1 MIGDDGLREV
11 GCSVLT
17 KMGCSRYFPLCLDRP
32 ASLDIKEHFV
42 PLFIGEHLHAYCIP
56 RED

>member
-1 MIGDDGLREV
+1 MML
-11 GCSVLT
+11 
-17 KMGCSRYFPLCLDRP
+17 KMGCSRFFFFALERP

-42 PLFIGEHLHAYCIP
+42 PLFTGEHLHAYCKP